1 MRNKKKIL
9 SYVVI
14 GLIFYAV
21 IQFLIS
27 SGTLNAY
34 QANTIYLIGINIILA
49 TSLNLI
55 TGVTGQFSIGHAG
68 FMSIGA
74 YVSAIMS
81 IKFGMPFIV
90 ALSAGAIIAAFMGL
104 LVGLPTLRLK
114 GDYLAIATLG
124 FGEIIRIFFLT
135 NDYVGGASGLNG
147 IPHLTNWTWIFFAT
161 TISVIIIRNFVF
173 STHGRACVSIKEN
186 EIAAETMG
194 INTTKYKVMA
204 FTIGAF
210 FAGLAGGLFAH
221 NFYIIQ
227 PNVFGFMKS
236 IDILVMVVLGGLG
249 SITGSILAAA
259 GLTIISM
266 ALQQFPEVR
275 MVIYALVLILVMLY
289 RPQGLMG
296 NKELSSFSKWIP
308 KKRGI
313 KNE

>member
-1 MRNKKKIL
+1 MRNKKQIL
-9 SYVVI
+9 RYIVVGVLFYV
-14 GLIFYAV
+14 L

-34 QANTIYLIGINIILA
+34 YANTIYLIGINIILA

-81 IKFGMPFIV
+81 LKFGMPFIV
-90 ALSAGAIIAAFMGL
+90 ALSAGAIMAAFMGL

-124 FGEIIRIFFLT
+124 FGEMIRIFFLT

-147 IPHLTNWTWIFFAT
+147 IPHLTNWTWIFLST
-161 TISVIIIRNFVF
+161 VISVVIIRNFVF

-236 IDILVMVVLGGLG
+236 IDILVIVVLGGLG
-249 SITGSILAAA
+249 SITGSILAAV

-266 ALQQFPEVR
+266 ALAEFPEVR
-275 MVIYALVLILVMLY
+275 MVIYALILVLVMLY

-296 NKELSSFSKWIP
+296 SKELTNFSKWIP

-313 KNE
+313 KDE